1 MGRASTATLAI
12 VKRGPGRPRPLDIVE
27 VPAPRPDPRSA
38 DPHATQKIS
47 RAQLEEALKRTKSG
61 TRRALRSEPEI
72 PPNDND
78 ERRER
83 DSLPGPREDDD
94 SPNVAPQ
101 VTIVRI
107 DSVEMETIDP
117 LSLPANRSTPV
128 MRTPG
133 TAMRAPTGTPTPMG
147 SMMSPMIIQ
156 TPVKPAAP
164 VVDRNRRYWATN
176 RLHITPRTA
185 FIAGLAVALF
195 ILLAAS
201 IGFFAGRIVPGSPG
215 SR

>member
-1 MGRASTATLAI
+1 M
-12 VKRGPGRPRPLDIVE
+12 
-27 VPAPRPDPRSA
+27 PAARPDPRAA
-38 DPHATQKIS
+38 DPGATQKIS

-72 PPNDND
+72 PPNEND
-78 ERRER
+78 PRRER

-94 SPNVAPQ
+94 SPHIGPQ

-117 LSLPANRSTPV
+117 LSLPPIRSTPS
-128 MRTPG
+128 PG
-133 TAMRAPTGTPTPMG
+133 PRATPTPMG
-147 SMMSPMIIQ
+147 SVLNGLSPMVIQ
-156 TPVKPAAP
+156 TPGRSSVP
-164 VVDRNRRYWATN
+164 VVEVDRKRRYWATN

-195 ILLAAS
+195 ALLAAS
-201 IGFFAGRIVPGSPG
+201 VGFFAGRIAPG